1 MHWGDYMAVDQY
13 KAFRYQLTLRAIGAW
28 LDELKPAYFTIFETP
43 DGFSVVAT
51 STRLP
56 PAPQVEHFRFGT
68 LDQQHERLRHL
79 RGKMKQFDGD
89 VVARL
94 FATGRQDF
102 LHALGFELDD
112 AGAEAIVVDQLDD
125 AVVLS
130 YAYVDPSADFSW
142 HKRMAVMHPADIELV
157 TKVARGRRRQEQRA
171 GLFDGFRKGHRSSSN
186 R

>member
-1 MHWGDYMAVDQY
+1 MSVDQY

-28 LDELKPAYFTIFETP
+28 LDELRPAYFTIFETP

-51 STRLP
+51 STRVP
-56 PAPQVEHFRFGT
+56 PAPQEEHFRFSALG
-68 LDQQHERLRHL
+68 QQHEQLRKF
-79 RGKMKQFDGD
+79 RGRMRTFEGD
-89 VVARL
+89 AVASL

-125 AVVLS
+125 SVVLS

-142 HKRMAVMHPADIELV
+142 HKRMALLHQADIELV
-157 TKVARGRRRQEQRA
+157 TKVARGRRRNQEQRA
-171 GLFDGFRKGHRSSSN
+171 GLFDGFRRGLRSGSN

>member
-1 MHWGDYMAVDQY
+1 MAVDQY

-28 LDELKPAYFTIFETP
+28 LDDLKPAYFTIFETP

-51 STRLP
+51 TTRIP
-56 PAPQVEHFRFGT
+56 PSPEEAHFRFGT
-68 LDQQHERLRHL
+68 LAQQHDELRKS
-79 RGKMKQFDGD
+79 RGRMPNFEGD
-89 VVARL
+89 LVAPL

-125 AVVLS
+125 SVVLS

-142 HKRMAVMHPADIELV
+142 HKRMALMHVPDIEMV
-157 TKVARGRRRQEQRA
+157 TRVARGRRRRQDQRA
-171 GLFDGFRKGHRSSSN
+171 GLFDGFRKGLRSGSN

>member
-1 MHWGDYMAVDQY
+1 MAVDQY

-28 LDELKPAYFTIFETP
+28 LDDLKPAYFTIFETP
-43 DGFSVVAT
+43 GGFSVVAT
-51 STRLP
+51 STRIP
-56 PAPQVEHFRFGT
+56 PSPQEAHFRFGA
-68 LDQQHERLRHL
+68 LAQQHDQLQNS
-79 RGKMKQFDGD
+79 RGKMSTFEGD
-89 VVARL
+89 VVTSL
-94 FATGRQDF
+94 FTTGRQDF

-125 AVVLS
+125 SVVLS

-142 HKRMAVMHPADIELV
+142 HKRMALMHTGDIEMV

-171 GLFDGFRKGHRSSSN
+171 GLFDGFRKGLRSGSN

>member
-1 MHWGDYMAVDQY
+1 MAVDQY

-28 LDELKPAYFTIFETP
+28 LDDLKPAYFTIFETP

-51 STRLP
+51 STQTP
-56 PAPQVEHFRFGT
+56 PSPHVQHFRFGT
-68 LDQQHERLRHL
+68 LEQQHEQLRKL
-79 RGKMKQFDGD
+79 RGRMRTFDD
-89 VVARL
+89 ATPSL

-125 AVVLS
+125 SVVLS

-142 HKRMAVMHPADIELV
+142 HKRMALMHQADIEMV
-157 TKVARGRRRQEQRA
+157 TRVARARRRQEQRA
-171 GLFDGFRKGHRSSSN
+171 GLFDG
-186 R
+186 

>member
-1 MHWGDYMAVDQY
+1 MAIDHY

-28 LDELKPAYFTIFETP
+28 LDQVKPAYFSIFETP

-51 STRLP
+51 ASRASP
-56 PAPQVEHFRFGT
+56 SPQEEHFRFGS
-68 LDQQHERLRHL
+68 LAKQHDQLRQY
-79 RGKMKQFDGD
+79 RGKMNEFSED
-89 VVARL
+89 VDAPL
-94 FATGRQDF
+94 FSTGRQDF

-125 AVVLS
+125 SVVLS

-142 HKRMAVMHPADIELV
+142 HKRMALMNKSDIEMV
-157 TKVARGRRRQEQRA
+157 TRVARSRRQQPDRA
-171 GLFDGFRKGHRSSSN
+171 GLFGGLRKGLRSGSG

>member
-1 MHWGDYMAVDQY
+1 MAVDQY

-51 STRLP
+51 STRIP
-56 PAPQVEHFRFGT
+56 PAPQEEHFRFGT
-68 LDQQHERLRHL
+68 LGQQHEELRKF
-79 RGKMKQFDGD
+79 RGRMRAFDND
-89 VVARL
+89 VVGPL
-94 FATGRQDF
+94 FTTGRQDF

-125 AVVLS
+125 SVVLS

-142 HKRMAVMHPADIELV
+142 HKRMALMSLSDIEMV

-171 GLFDGFRKGHRSSSN
+171 GLFDNFRKGLRSGSN

>member
-1 MHWGDYMAVDQY
+1 MAVDQY

-28 LDELKPAYFTIFETP
+28 LDDRKPAYFTLFETP

-51 STRLP
+51 ALQIP
-56 PAPQVEHFRFGT
+56 PTPEEAHFRFGS
-68 LDQQHERLRHL
+68 LAQQHEQLRKY
-79 RGKMKQFDGD
+79 RGKMHEAAEDG
-89 VVARL
+89 VPPL
-94 FATGRQDF
+94 FASGRQDF

-125 AVVLS
+125 SVVLS
-130 YAYVDPSADFSW
+130 YAYVDPAADFSW
-142 HKRMAVMHPADIELV
+142 HKRMALMNRADIESV

-171 GLFDGFRKGHRSSSN
+171 GLFDGFRRGLRSGSS

>member
-1 MHWGDYMAVDQY
+1 MAVDQY
-13 KAFRYQLTLRAIGAW
+13 KAFRYQLTLRTIGAW
-28 LDELKPAYFTIFETP
+28 LDDLKPAYFTIFETP

-51 STRLP
+51 STKTP
-56 PAPQVEHFRFGT
+56 PSPQEEHFRFGT
-68 LDQQHERLRHL
+68 LAQQHEQLQKF
-79 RGKMKQFDGD
+79 RGRMHTFEGNS
-89 VVARL
+89 VSPL

-125 AVVLS
+125 AIVLS

-142 HKRMAVMHPADIELV
+142 HKRMALMHQADIDLV

-171 GLFDGFRKGHRSSSN
+171 GLFDGFRKGLRSGSN